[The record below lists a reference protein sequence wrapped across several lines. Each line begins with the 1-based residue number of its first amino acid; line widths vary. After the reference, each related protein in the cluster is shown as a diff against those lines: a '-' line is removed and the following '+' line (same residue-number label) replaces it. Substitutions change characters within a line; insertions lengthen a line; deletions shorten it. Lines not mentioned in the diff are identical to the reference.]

1 MTVTPMPTPQERAQ
15 TRQRAQQRRKNGPS
29 TLGTMDDAASC
40 TLRPGLPW
48 VAETAPSPFHQS
60 QMRAVCNDCPIRRQC
75 AQHAVRTMPTGF
87 YAGVWIPGM
96 GGGRSAALKMLRH
109 VAGGQP

>member
-1 MTVTPMPTPQERAQ
+1 MTVIPMPTPQERAQ
-15 TRQRAQQRRKNGPS
+15 TRQRAQRRRKNGPS

-75 AQHAVRTMPTGF
+75 ADYAARTMPTGF

-109 VAGGQP
+109 VAGGTA

>member
-1 MTVTPMPTPQERAQ
+1 M
-15 TRQRAQQRRKNGPS
+15 
-29 TLGTMDDAASC
+29 DAAAAC

-75 AQHAVRTMPTGF
+75 ADYAARTMPTGF

-109 VAGGQP
+109 VAGGTA